1 MIVEK
6 LVVGNLQEN
15 CYLVGD
21 KDELI
26 VIDPGDEAERILKRI
41 DEKGYKVKYIVL
53 THCHFDH
60 IGAVCDIKEKTK
72 AKLLISEREKDNY
85 LNQGVNL
92 SGFSGMPV
100 SITDPDELLF
110 EGDKVKSGEFEFEVI
125 NTPGHTSG
133 GICLLCGKH
142 LFTGDTLFNMSIGR
156 TDFPT
161 GNMTELL
168 SSVKTKLF
176 TLPKETI
183 VYAGH
188 GDNSTIGYEIENN
201 MFF

>member
-1 MIVEK
+1 
-6 LVVGNLQEN
+6 
-15 CYLVGD
+15 
-21 KDELI
+21 
-26 VIDPGDEAERILKRI
+26 
-41 DEKGYKVKYIVL
+41 
-53 THCHFDH
+53 
-60 IGAVCDIKEKTK
+60 
-72 AKLLISEREKDNY
+72 
-85 LNQGVNL
+85 
-92 SGFSGMPV
+92 
-100 SITDPDELLF
+100 
-110 EGDKVKSGEFEFEVI
+110 
-125 NTPGHTSG
+125 
-133 GICLLCGKH
+133 
-142 LFTGDTLFNMSIGR
+142 MSIGR

>member
-1 MIVEK
+1 
-6 LVVGNLQEN
+6 
-15 CYLVGD
+15 
-21 KDELI
+21 
-26 VIDPGDEAERILKRI
+26 
-41 DEKGYKVKYIVL
+41 
-53 THCHFDH
+53 
-60 IGAVCDIKEKTK
+60 
-72 AKLLISEREKDNY
+72 
-85 LNQGVNL
+85 
-92 SGFSGMPV
+92 MPV